1 MPFRKPGEEGAR
13 RTDVT
18 ETLVARGTAGAVAV
32 AWDAD
37 QAVTALY
44 SANYRSLVR
53 LAAMLV
59 RDAGTAEEVVQD
71 AFVAMHGGWR
81 RLRDPDK
88 GLSYLR
94 QSVVNRSRSVLR
106 HRAVVEKYAP
116 KACPTRRARRPGP
129 SGSWNARRSSTRCP
143 GFPPASGRHS
153 SSATTPISPKRRSRT
168 RWASPRCREKPYGA
182 WNDRATQRPGAVL
195 MTTDPHDEHGE
206 ILRRALR
213 AEADSVNP
221 AGDGLEH
228 IRARIADGQSRR
240 FGLGRF
246 FGPARF
252 GLDRFALNWARPVLA
267 VAAAVL
273 IAALGVTAPQTM
285 SLIQQTVGN
294 NGPSDGGQGNTGKDR
309 TDAQGNPQFPD
320 PSSPGASASGSPSAA
335 STVSPS
341 SSPGLSSCRIPQ
353 PGAASASPARPP
365 RRPRRPRRARARR
378 RRRRRPRRR
387 RRRRPRRRARRSPPT
402 RRR

>member
-1 MPFRKPGEEGAR
+1 
-13 RTDVT
+13 
-18 ETLVARGTAGAVAV
+18 
-32 AWDAD
+32 
-37 QAVTALY
+37 
-44 SANYRSLVR
+44 
-53 LAAMLV
+53 
-59 RDAGTAEEVVQD
+59 
-71 AFVAMHGGWR
+71 
-81 RLRDPDK
+81 
-88 GLSYLR
+88 
-94 QSVVNRSRSVLR
+94 
-106 HRAVVEKYAP
+106 
-116 KACPTRRARRPGP
+116 
-129 SGSWNARRSSTRCP
+129 
-143 GFPPASGRHS
+143 
-153 SSATTPISPKRRSRT
+153 
-168 RWASPRCREKPYGA
+168 
-182 WNDRATQRPGAVL
+182 

-353 PGAASASPARPP
+353 PGAASASPGTTATPTP
-365 RRPRRPRRARARR
+365 ATTPCPSETPSQA
-378 RRRRRPRRR
+378 PTT
-387 RRRRPRRRARRSPPT
+387 PTPSTPTSPPSSEKPT
-402 RRR
+402 DAPTLTPTSEPANTAEQGAASTP